1 MRVQFSSGK
10 AYVALC
16 SFALASSLFLKE
28 AAAEKI
34 LAHDGDW
41 TLFSEGRVGGFVSYV
56 RGDGFP
62 KFDYGYW
69 NNPSTGQ
76 SGIGQIHDVKG
87 GGMPDVREQQPTPF
101 TIQPV
106 GTSQGTIERTRIRSG
121 MIGNTFAFGVRG
133 PVTPYTTVK
142 GYIQFWAWVE
152 NDGETKSNINI
163 ADVRQGYVK
172 LEGLWGSLLVG
183 RTRGLYSRGATDIDV
198 MYAHGYGVGYP
209 GSVDGRGPTQGHVG
223 FGVLGSGFSPA
234 VIYGTP
240 VLGGLQLNIG
250 AYDPLILGGG
260 GSWTRTTWPRAE
272 AELTFE
278 QPIGKLG
285 KVVLFGNGAYQKV
298 NQGGT
303 IKESVTGAG
312 VGYGGRF
319 ELGRFHLGVAGH
331 YGIGLGLNYALEVS
345 DAAQDS
351 TSHLRKFDGY
361 YVQGQVALG
370 KVDVSAGWGIT
381 RVFLNKVDGDPDPTT
396 GQIPTSWIKHQ
407 QGISCGAVYHARPW
421 LHIDV
426 DLFRA
431 EFAWFLG
438 EKQVDYIANSG
449 MMFTW

>member
-1 MRVQFSSGK
+1 
-10 AYVALC
+10 
-16 SFALASSLFLKE
+16 LKN

-41 TLFSEGRVGGFVSYV
+41 TVFSEGRAGGFVSYV
-56 RGDGFP
+56 RGDGYP
-62 KFDYGYW
+62 LPAYGDW
-69 NNPSTGQ
+69 TNSATGQ
-76 SGIGQIHDVKG
+76 SGNGKLHDVRG
-87 GGMPDVREQQPTPF
+87 GGMPDVREQSTD
-101 TIQPV
+101 TD
-106 GTSQGTIERTRIRSG
+106 QGTIERTRIRSG

-133 PVTPYTTVK
+133 PMTPYTTVK
-142 GYIQFWAWVE
+142 GYIQFWAWIE
-152 NDGETKSNINI
+152 NDGESKGNINI

-198 MYAHGYGVGYP
+198 LYGHGYGVGFP
-209 GSVDGRGPTQGHVG
+209 GPVDGRGPTQGHIG

-240 VLGGLQLNIG
+240 VLGGLQLNI
-250 AYDPLILGGG
+250 AAFDPLIIGGG
-260 GSWTRTTWPRAE
+260 GSWTRTKWPRAE

-278 QPIGKLG
+278 RPIGQLG
-285 KVVLFGNGAYQKV
+285 KAVIFGNGAYQKV
-298 NQGGT
+298 YQGGT
-303 IKESVTGAG
+303 DKESVTGAG
-312 VGYGGRF
+312 FGYGGRL

-345 DAAQDS
+345 DAAQDA

-361 YVQGQVALG
+361 YVQGQVVLG

-381 RVFLNKVDGDPDPTT
+381 RVFLNAADEVVDPVT
-396 GQIPTSWIKHQ
+396 GQVPVSVIKHQ
-407 QGISCGAVYHARPW
+407 QGISCGAVYHVRPW

-431 EFAWFLG
+431 DFAWFLG